1 MFIPAFIFGTLSAF
15 FAVIFEIIALDLS
28 HIHDYSSVTLALSSL
43 ALLMA
48 VALIEEGA
56 KYLFLRQYLFRYFE
70 TVTLTL
76 GQSLPLGLGFGF
88 GFSAIEAA
96 VILSGDFQTESALGL
111 ISIFL
116 VHILTTFILVTF
128 LRYPHK
134 RLATAFFFPLFLA
147 ILAHFSYDTFVSL
160 VL

>member
-1 MFIPAFIFGTLSAF
+1 MLITAFIFGTLSAF

-48 VALIEEGA
+48 VALIEESA
-56 KYLFLRQYLFRYFE
+56 KYLFLRQYLFRSFE
-70 TVTLTL
+70 TITL
-76 GQSLPLGLGFGF
+76 SLKQTIILGLSFGF
-88 GFSAIEAA
+88 GFSALEAA
-96 VILSGDFQTESALGL
+96 VILSGSLETDSVRGL

-116 VHILTTFILVTF
+116 VHILTTFILVAF

-147 ILAHFSYDTFVSL
+147 ILVHFSYDAFVSL
-160 VL
+160 AL